1 MELSGRMTLGR
12 PFGEL
17 LSPRLQPPHM
27 KCYQMLECLQRSR
40 APVRRDGSVNVHVSD
55 IHVSFGKVR
64 EALARCTRC
73 FLTVLSVQTRYTAAK
88 DSVVQ
93 FFFYQP
99 ISHQWRQTDFF
110 PCTVTCGGGEAQTSS
125 LNI

>member
-1 MELSGRMTLGR
+1 MIDVFVSLGDLYSPHVERCGR
-12 PFGEL
+12 
-17 LSPRLQPPHM
+17 
-27 KCYQMLECLQRSR
+27 
-40 APVRRDGSVNVHVSD
+40 
-55 IHVSFGKVR
+55 
-64 EALARCTRC
+64 RC
-73 FLTVLSVQTRYTAAK
+73 FIACRRVITVLSVQTRYTVAK

-110 PCTVTCGGGEAQTSS
+110 PCTVTCGGGEAQTLF